1 MRVCGFTFIRNA
13 VKFDYP
19 VVESITSILPLCD
32 KFIVVVGNSED
43 NTRNLIE
50 RINSSKV
57 EIIDSIWDDSLREGG
72 RVLAAETN
80 KAIQKLPSDFD
91 WAFYIQADEIVHE
104 KDLSTIISS
113 MKKWEHDKNVDGL
126 LFRYNHFYGSYNYIA
141 DSVKWYRNEVRIIR
155 CDKSIS
161 SYRDAQGFKKNGRIL
176 NVRESDATIYHY
188 GWVKP
193 PEYQQ
198 EKLKYFHSL
207 WHQDDWLQKN
217 ISNSNEFDY
226 SQIDSVKVFS
236 KTHPSVMQSRI
247 AQTNWKINIDPSKK
261 KLSLKSR
268 IKISIEKLTGWL
280 PGEYKNYKLLK

>member
-113 MKKWEHDKNVDGL
+113 MKKWEDDKNVDGL
-126 LFRYNHFYGSYNYIA
+126 LFRYNHFM
-141 DSVKWYRNEVRIIR
+141 VHII
-155 CDKSIS
+155 
-161 SYRDAQGFKKNGRIL
+161 
-176 NVRESDATIYHY
+176 T
-188 GWVKP
+188 
-193 PEYQQ
+193 
-198 EKLKYFHSL
+198 
-207 WHQDDWLQKN
+207 
-217 ISNSNEFDY
+217 
-226 SQIDSVKVFS
+226 
-236 KTHPSVMQSRI
+236 
-247 AQTNWKINIDPSKK
+247 
-261 KLSLKSR
+261 
-268 IKISIEKLTGWL
+268 
-280 PGEYKNYKLLK
+280 